1 MFSLRRTVLIGSRD
15 ILHFCSFTYRQHDN
29 GVFIAGKQE
38 GGGGTVSIPA
48 VTIIDAEM
56 VSSMPANLKAATGG
70 NPRDTKLEEIKSR
83 YREIF

>member
-1 MFSLRRTVLIGSRD
+1 LFSLRRTVLIGSRD

-56 VSSMPANLKAATGG
+56 GQPTWRLRPAATRATRSWKRLNRGIG
-70 NPRDTKLEEIKSR
+70 KFS
-83 YREIF
+83 

>member
-1 MFSLRRTVLIGSRD
+1 
-15 ILHFCSFTYRQHDN
+15 
-29 GVFIAGKQE
+29 
-38 GGGGTVSIPA
+38 